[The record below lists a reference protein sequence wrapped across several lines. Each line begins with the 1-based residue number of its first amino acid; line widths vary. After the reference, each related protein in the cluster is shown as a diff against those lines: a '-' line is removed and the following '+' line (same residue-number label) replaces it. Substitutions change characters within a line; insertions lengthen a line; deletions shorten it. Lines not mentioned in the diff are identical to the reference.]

1 MGERLIIFFNSNE
14 RMWVYNLDPVLVH
27 LGPLEIRLYGIV
39 YVFGFFLTT
48 YWLHKM
54 TKKGKLKLS
63 SDEIWDFMFYMM
75 LGMLIGARVFM
86 VFWRPDIYLFHPL
99 EFLKIWEGGMS
110 FHGAFTGIVVAGYW
124 YCKKKKL
131 NFAQMGDLV
140 VVPAMFV
147 LALGRIANFIN
158 GELVGRVWAGRWC
171 VVFPEYGDVC
181 RHPNMIYSFF
191 ERMAVFGWLWW
202 LSYKKNFKEGFIFW
216 NFVFWEGVGRI
227 VMDFFREDTLYNGF
241 SIGQWMSL
249 VMVFVSGYVFLKY
262 YKEDWKIMVN

>member
-1 MGERLIIFFNSNE
+1 
-14 RMWVYNLDPVLVH
+14 
-27 LGPLEIRLYGIV
+27 
-39 YVFGFFLTT
+39 
-48 YWLHKM
+48 
-54 TKKGKLKLS
+54 
-63 SDEIWDFMFYMM
+63 
-75 LGMLIGARVFM
+75 
-86 VFWRPDIYLFHPL
+86 
-99 EFLKIWEGGMS
+99 
-110 FHGAFTGIVVAGYW
+110 
-124 YCKKKKL
+124 
-131 NFAQMGDLV
+131 
-140 VVPAMFV
+140 
-147 LALGRIANFIN
+147 
-158 GELVGRVWAGRWC
+158 VGRVWAGRWC